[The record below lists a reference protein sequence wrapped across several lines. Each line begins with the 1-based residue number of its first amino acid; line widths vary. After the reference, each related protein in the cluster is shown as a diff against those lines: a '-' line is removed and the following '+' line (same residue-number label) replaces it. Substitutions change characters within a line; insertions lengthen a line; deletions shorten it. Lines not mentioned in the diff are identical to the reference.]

1 MKPNLVPPARAAWFD
16 EWDNTRGAF
25 RAFDGPEWRIKH
37 STGHGQRANIV
48 VSVIGLQYEDGRA
61 SCEII
66 IDCPDTPIVT
76 PAVARRL
83 ARALIAAAD
92 SADSAEGQLACHT
105 SLEDDEIGTAATR
118 AG

>member
-16 EWDNTRGAF
+16 ERDNTGGAF

-37 STGHGQRANIV
+37 TTDHGRRADIV
-48 VSVIGLQYEDGRA
+48 VSVIGLQYADGHA
-61 SCEII
+61 LCEII

-92 SADSAEGQLACHT
+92 SAVSAEGQLTRHT
-105 SLEDDEIGTAATR
+105 PIEDDEIGAGAAR